1 MANSDGPGGARS
13 LRRGNLAPAKIPTYP
28 QGRASA
34 PAAPHEFPHR
44 ILLAVLGLTPQVLT
58 RTLYAL
64 AVAPGPGAAPFVP
77 TAIHVVTTARG
88 RRLARREL
96 LDPATGRF
104 FRLCADYRLDPRAIV
119 FDHRSFVVV
128 ERGGRSLEDV
138 TTAADHATVA
148 VTIQQLVR
156 RLTGDE
162 GAAVHAS
169 LAGGRRAMGF
179 YLGQAVSLYGR
190 PQDRLSDVRVAPGFA
205 ADLHYPPPVPA
216 TAAARGRRLNTAE
229 VRIALA
235 DVPFFR
241 LRDAL
246 PPRVID
252 ELPPPGAERTEPD
265 SPAAALELHL
275 RARRLTAGGETVRL
289 PPADFAFYAVM
300 ARRRA
305 HGRDFVNHRTPNFA
319 EEYLREYA
327 RVTAASR
334 DHNAVRVFRSLR
346 SGVDHEW
353 FEQRKARVNRILRIA
368 LGAWLARP
376 YQIGSRGRRP
386 DTSFG
391 LFVDPAAIAF
401 HY

>member
-1 MANSDGPGGARS
+1 M
-13 LRRGNLAPAKIPTYP
+13 
-28 QGRASA
+28 
-34 PAAPHEFPHR
+34 
-44 ILLAVLGLTPQVLT
+44 AVLGLTPQVLT

-64 AVAPGPGAAPFVP
+64 AVAPGPGAASFVP

-88 RRLARREL
+88 RRRARREL

-104 FRLCADYRLDPRAIV
+104 FRLCADYRLDPRALA

-128 ERGGRSLEDV
+128 ERGGRPLEDI
-138 TTAADHATVA
+138 TAAADHAAVA
-148 VTIQQLVR
+148 ATIQRLVR
-156 RLTGDE
+156 RLTADE

-169 LAGGRRAMGF
+169 LAGGRRALGF
-179 YLGQAVSLYGR
+179 YLGHALSLYGR
-190 PQDRLSDVRVAPGFA
+190 SQDRLSDVRIDPWFA
-205 ADLHYPPPVPA
+205 AALHYPPPAPA
-216 TAAARGRRLNTAE
+216 TVVAGGRRLNTAD

-252 ELPPPGAERTEPD
+252 ELPPPGAAESEP
-265 SPAAALELHL
+265 PAITAPAIELHF
-275 RARRLTAGGETVRL
+275 RRRRLTAGGETVRL

-305 HGRDFVNHRTPNFA
+305 HGRDFVNHRTPNLA
-319 EEYLREYA
+319 DEYLLEYG
-327 RVTAASR
+327 RVTADRR
-334 DHNAVRVFRSLR
+334 DHNAVRVLHALR
-346 SGVDHEW
+346 NGVDHEW

-376 YQIGSRGRRP
+376 YQIGAQGRRP
-386 DTSFG
+386 DTRFG
-391 LFVDPAAIAF
+391 LFVDPARIVF
-401 HY
+401 HD